1 VHPELIQALARE
13 HHADLIRPRRARG
26 PDGQHTIGRTVRADS
41 PTRRARSSL
50 GLALIVVGQRLLR
63 DTSAT
68 VELPNVQRS

>member
-13 HHADLIRPRRARG
+13 HHADLIRPRRARR
-26 PDGQHTIGRTVRADS
+26 PDGQQPVGRTVRGNG
-41 PTRRARSSL
+41 PTRRARSSV

-63 DTSAT
+63 GTSAP

>member
-13 HHADLIRPRRARG
+13 HHADLIRPRRARRR
-26 PDGQHTIGRTVRADS
+26 PDGQPPIGRTVRENG

-68 VELPNVQRS
+68 VELPNV